1 MLRFIL
7 SIAVLGTLSCSK
19 DVPVS
24 PPYAG
29 KAIADDVASDRA
41 ALEVF
46 YKATGGDNWKDNT
59 NWLSENALASW
70 HGVHVSSTGRVDGLL
85 LQNNRQSVV

>member
-7 SIAVLGTLSCSK
+7 SIAVLGYSDQCSK

-29 KAIADDVASDRA
+29 KAIADDVAIRIGRRMDCASTRQRTA
-41 ALEVF
+41 II
-46 YKATGGDNWKDNT
+46 GGIT
-59 NWLSENALASW
+59 PI
-70 HGVHVSSTGRVDGLL
+70 G
-85 LQNNRQSVV
+85 